1 MDTLALN
8 LLVGAVILV
17 GLVGVVV
24 PALPGV
30 LLIWGAVLVWTLASE
45 GDGRW
50 VVLAL
55 VSAVAAA
62 SQVIKFLIPG
72 RQMQA
77 AGIPTRTL
85 LLGAGL
91 GVVGFFVI
99 PVVGALI
106 GFVLG
111 VYLAERSR
119 LGAHDPAW
127 AATKTALR
135 GALLSIAIEFAA
147 GVVCAGIW
155 LAGAIATA

>member
-1 MDTLALN
+1 VDTLALN

-17 GLVGVVV
+17 GLIGVVLPV
-24 PALPGV
+24 LPGV
-30 LLIWGAVLVWTLASE
+30 LLIWGAVLVW
-45 GDGRW
+45 
-50 VVLAL
+50 
-55 VSAVAAA
+55 
-62 SQVIKFLIPG
+62 VIKFLIPG

-77 AGIPTRTL
+77 AGIPGRTL

-91 GVVGFFVI
+91 GVVGFFVV
-99 PVVGALI
+99 PVVGALV

-127 AATKTALR
+127 EATRTALR
-135 GALLSIAIEFAA
+135 GALLSIVIEFAA

-155 LAGAIATA
+155 LVGAIATA